1 MGGSPPPEAA
11 GYPVAVEG
19 AAVAAAVAAPSAAAA
34 AAVATAPFSA
44 QLLHRHLSLSAA
56 EEAELDQPRPADA
69 RLAAM
74 AVLLVAVVSGAGL
87 SCALAAMRLE
97 KNDRTHLSSVS
108 STPDNAHNSKT
119 PPSRHDGSLYIV
131 LCSCPGASVS
141 RSTTLL

>member
-1 MGGSPPPEAA
+1 
-11 GYPVAVEG
+11 VAVEG

-34 AAVATAPFSA
+34 AAVATAASSA

-74 AVLLVAVVSGAGL
+74 AVLLVAAVVSGAGL

-108 STPDNAHNSKT
+108 SSPDNAHNSKT
-119 PPSRHDGSLYIV
+119 PPSLHDGSLYMM
-131 LCSCPGASVS
+131 LC
-141 RSTTLL
+141 T